1 MDRQLLS
8 TDPVSLSLTLFPF
21 CCGSMQFGC
30 IRAKIRSCGLATPTN
45 IISCGI
51 YSRVTFVSLKHGICE
66 SFIGGQRLFKEV
78 RYVLY
83 SLRPEVRVGDQWPDR
98 SIFLATPYLLSA
110 VRYACNSVCYSFLTR

>member
-1 MDRQLLS
+1 M
-8 TDPVSLSLTLFPF
+8 SLSLTLFPF
-21 CCGSMQFGC
+21 CCGSMQFCC

-45 IISCGI
+45 VISCGI

-66 SFIGGQRLFKEV
+66 LFIGGRHLFKEV

-98 SIFLATPYLLSA
+98 SIFPATPYLLSA
-110 VRYACNSVCYSFLTR
+110 VCYA